1 DITIGV
7 EEDIISALEE
17 LIAALQQAQRD
28 QEERQRQ
35 QQQQQQQQQQDDE
48 QPLVDQ
54 IAELR
59 MIKSLQERVNKRTV
73 RYSRLLTDENDPIGV
88 AQAPELVDAVKK
100 LSERELDIFRIT
112 RDIVLGKNQ

>member
-1 DITIGV
+1 GKLSSDERKIATEAQKALTLLHEEGSSIAFPATVEQMHDDMKQVADRLADAKVDDITIGV

-35 QQQQQQQQQQDDE
+35 QQQQQQQQDDE

-59 MIKSLQERVNKRTV
+59 MIKSL
-73 RYSRLLTDENDPIGV
+73 
-88 AQAPELVDAVKK
+88 
-100 LSERELDIFRIT
+100 
-112 RDIVLGKNQ
+112 